1 MDWEAWRAIGHGIA
15 KSRTRMS
22 DYTARSFLQPPVFP
36 AEAWGPPPA
45 DAEVQV
51 ESGAGSTGLPVVS
64 SGAGLPLTW
73 WCDPHSQPVS
83 SPLSAVPKSAPEP

>member
-36 AEAWGPPPA
+36 AETGAHTQPMLTFGWRAVRGPLA
-45 DAEVQV
+45 SLRRHQEL
-51 ESGAGSTGLPVVS
+51 GSV
-64 SGAGLPLTW
+64 
-73 WCDPHSQPVS
+73 
-83 SPLSAVPKSAPEP
+83 